1 MKLKDGLILSQVGG
15 QAVVVPV
22 NEDLD
27 LNTMIKLNETGAFL
41 WKLMQAETTEDALV
55 EALLAEYDVDEAT
68 ARGCVNR
75 FVGKL
80 RDHGFLN

>member
-41 WKLMQAETTEDALV
+41 WKLMQAETSEDTLV

>member
-15 QAVVVPV
+15 QAVVLPV
-22 NEDLD
+22 NDDLD

-41 WKLMQAETTEDALV
+41 WERMQEETSEAALV
-55 EALLAEYDVDEAT
+55 AALLAEYDVDEAT
-68 ARGCVNR
+68 ARSCVER

-80 RDHGFLN
+80 REHGLLD

>member
-41 WKLMQAETTEDALV
+41 WQLMQAETSEDALV

>member
-1 MKLKDGLILSQVGG
+1 MKLKHGLILSQVGG

-41 WKLMQAETTEDALV
+41 WKLMQAETSEDALV

>member
-41 WKLMQAETTEDALV
+41 W
-55 EALLAEYDVDEAT
+55 
-68 ARGCVNR
+68 
-75 FVGKL
+75 
-80 RDHGFLN
+80 

>member
-41 WKLMQAETTEDALV
+41 WKLMQAETSEDALV
-55 EALLAEYDVDEAT
+55 EALLAEYDVDEVYASLM
-68 ARGCVNR
+68 C
-75 FVGKL
+75 
-80 RDHGFLN
+80 

>member
-41 WKLMQAETTEDALV
+41 WKLMQAETSEDALV